1 MACVC
6 AANPSANPQ
15 FGKVLS
21 VSKLLLLSILIMMVV
36 IPVQFSKARN
46 PGVGLR
52 RSLAGFF
59 FYSVF
64 YWLAVVVIYF
74 TLIVGRSPA
83 ELLSKTVHD

>member
-1 MACVC
+1 M
-6 AANPSANPQ
+6 
-15 FGKVLS
+15 
-21 VSKLLLLSILIMMVV
+21 SKLLLLSILVMMIW
-36 IPVQFSKARN
+36 IPVRFSHARQ

-52 RSLAGFF
+52 RALTGFLAYNF
-59 FYSVF
+59 V